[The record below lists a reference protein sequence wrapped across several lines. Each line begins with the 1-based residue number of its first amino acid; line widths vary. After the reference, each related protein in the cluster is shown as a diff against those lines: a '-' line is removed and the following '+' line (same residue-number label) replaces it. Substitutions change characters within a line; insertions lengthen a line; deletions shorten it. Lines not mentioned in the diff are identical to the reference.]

1 VDHPKCPDAA
11 DASREIGVPRI
22 DKRTVIYARQSRT
35 RISDLSSCQA
45 QVDLCRDVASQRRL
59 DVAMVFSDEG
69 QSSET
74 LDRPALK
81 PLIAAIKTGRVDQLI
96 VYSIDRLTRRLI
108 HLHTLLELFEKYKVE
123 LVVVTDPNY
132 SDSAISRLM
141 TNIVAA
147 ASEFQQD
154 ITRERMADMRAA
166 LKRQGKRVAGR
177 VPFGYQPD
185 PDTKKLIV
193 DPEPAIIVR
202 DFFELASKGARPN
215 ELANLA
221 NLSDWK
227 DQNGESGKWTARRIL
242 KLLQNSTYV
251 GKIHGTRS
259 PLPGEHEAI
268 VGVTV
273 FDAVQQAIAAR
284 RTRAEKSG
292 KRTRR
297 KNPHEANLLGLL
309 VCGQCDRPMTT
320 SVSHRG
326 TIRYISYRCRSNAGG
341 RPPCPGVGIGQ
352 YSLERYVCKVLADVE
367 DEESEIPLT
376 FKKQWRNLGER
387 HQQKRLPDV
396 IERVV
401 FNHDSGE
408 ITIETIDEFSEVFEM
423 DSRQTDQSP
432 RSR

>member
-1 VDHPKCPDAA
+1 VDHPKCPDSA
-11 DASREIGVPRI
+11 DASCEAGVPRT
-22 DKRTVIYARQSRT
+22 DKRTVVYARQSRT

-45 QVDLCRDVASQRRL
+45 QVDMCRDVASQRSL
-59 DVAMVFSDEG
+59 DVSQVFSDEG
-69 QSSET
+69 QSSEK

-81 PLIAAIKTGRVDQLI
+81 QLIAAVKAGQVNRLI
-96 VYSIDRLTRRLI
+96 VYSIDRLTRRLV
-108 HLHTLLELFEKYKVE
+108 HLHTLLELFEAYEVE

-132 SDSAISRLM
+132 SNSAVSRLM

-154 ITRERMADMRAA
+154 LTRERMADMRAA

-177 VPFGYQPD
+177 VPFGYQAD
-185 PDTKKLIV
+185 PNTKKLLV

-202 DFFELASKGARPN
+202 DFFELASKGARPS

-221 NLSDWK
+221 NLSDWN

-242 KLLQNSTYV
+242 KLLQNTTYL
-251 GKIHGTRS
+251 GKIYGPHST
-259 PLPGEHEAI
+259 LPGEHEAVVNAAI
-268 VGVTV
+268 
-273 FDAVQQAIAAR
+273 FDAVQNELSAR
-284 RTRAEKSG
+284 KTRGENSG
-292 KRTRR
+292 KQTRR
-297 KNPHEANLLGLL
+297 KNPHQANLLGLL
-309 VCGQCDRPMTT
+309 VCGQCNRPMTT

-341 RPPCPGVGIGQ
+341 RPPCPGAGIGQ
-352 YSLERYVCKVLADVE
+352 YNLERFVCDVLADVE
-367 DEESEIPLT
+367 DEESEIPLAFRKRWT
-376 FKKQWRNLGER
+376 DLDER
-387 HQQKRLPDV
+387 LQQRRLPDV

-408 ITIETIDEFSEVFEM
+408 VTIETIDELSEVFEI
-423 DSRQTDQSP
+423 DSRQTDQPP